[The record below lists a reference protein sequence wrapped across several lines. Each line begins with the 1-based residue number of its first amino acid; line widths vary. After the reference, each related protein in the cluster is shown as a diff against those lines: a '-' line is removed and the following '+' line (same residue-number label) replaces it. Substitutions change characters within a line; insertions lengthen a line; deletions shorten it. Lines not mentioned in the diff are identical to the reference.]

1 MVESTKS
8 KQTKKYKSQESSDSE
23 EFEDLED
30 DDDDVN
36 HGDDSTT
43 KNGSKQIT
51 SRPSSIGQASE
62 GTPSMK
68 SSRPNRLSSIVERE
82 VVGDSQE
89 YVEEPYR
96 QFASKKSKPSVL

>member
-1 MVESTKS
+1 MHHNFLTDGLEALVESTKS

-36 HGDDSTT
+36 HGDDSTA

-51 SRPSSIGQASE
+51 LCSSSIRQASE

-68 SSRPNRLSSIVERE
+68 RSCPNAFIVLWR
-82 VVGDSQE
+82 G
-89 YVEEPYR
+89 R
-96 QFASKKSKPSVL
+96 